1 MSDRPGILWFVL
13 DEASSARLRQIAPP
27 LYPNEFYHHVTLRYG
42 VEKDEV
48 AHYIDKERRVTA
60 VAIAHNSDVQAC
72 RVQTDGLP
80 DEYGVP
86 HITLSTAQGIK
97 PFASVAML
105 QGAHDELRLE
115 QPVELSGR
123 VQFEYLDQIQR

>member
-1 MSDRPGILWFVL
+1 MVGRPGILWFVL
-13 DEASSARLRQIAPP
+13 DEASVAKLRQIAPP
-27 LYPNEFYHHVTLRYG
+27 LYANEFYHHVTLRYG
-42 VEKDEV
+42 VSKGEV
-48 AHYIDKERRVTA
+48 AQYIGKEWRIKVT
-60 VAIAHNSDVQAC
+60 AIAHNSEVQAC

-86 HITLSTAQGIK
+86 HITLSTAPGIK

-105 QGAHDELRLE
+105 QGAHDERRLE

-123 VQFEYLDQIQR
+123 VQFEYLDQI